1 MAVNDNIQKLYRP
14 LLFSMRLQSGQE
26 TAMELSVQIR
36 LIVKETYGWV
46 SASPASGKVIGAK
59 DPR

>member
-1 MAVNDNIQKLYRP
+1 
-14 LLFSMRLQSGQE
+14 MRLQSGQE
-26 TAMELSVQIR
+26 TAMELCVQIR
-36 LIVKETYGWV
+36 LIAKETYGWV

>member
-36 LIVKETYGWV
+36 LIVKGTYGWV